1 MQVYAVRMLQ
11 DRRTFL
17 ASLGGAALIQRPA
30 PSNIVVLFTDD
41 HRFDMLSG
49 LGHRDVK
56 TPNLDR
62 LMRCGVTF
70 THACT
75 QGGPHGAV
83 CVATRAQLMTG
94 RSVFRAN
101 EFVMSRK
108 EGPDPAVKTFPELLR
123 AAGYETHGIGKWH
136 NQPALYQR
144 SFSSGGPI
152 FFGGMSDHD
161 KVPVQ
166 AYDPEGRYG
175 KDRIE
180 IAKGFSSELF
190 VSAAVDFINGRG
202 REAKPYLLY
211 TAFTSPHDPRMA
223 PGRFA
228 DMYDPARVEM
238 PPNFM
243 ASHPFDNGE
252 MKVRDEMLAA
262 HPRTEAEVRKHIA
275 AYYGMVSEVDHQIG
289 RIIDAVDRSPGGKN
303 TYIVMA
309 GDNGLAVGQHGLLG
323 KQNLYDHSWRVPM
336 IVSSPW
342 VEGGR
347 RCDSM
352 CHIMDLCPTICRFA
366 GIAPPAGIEA
376 QGLNLALKNEKTVV
390 RESIVAQY
398 KDCQRALRSDE
409 WKLILY
415 NVNGVKTAQLFNVE
429 KDPWEMINL
438 AEKQPKLVAK
448 LKSELQGQL
457 TAMGDR
463 TILDA
468 PKWVV

>member
-1 MQVYAVRMLQ
+1 MYAVRMLQ
-11 DRRTFL
+11 DRRSFL
-17 ASLGGAALIQRPA
+17 ASMGGATLAQRPE

-49 LGHRDVK
+49 LGHPDVK

-62 LMRCGVTF
+62 LMKRGVTF

-94 RSVFRAN
+94 RSVFQAN
-101 EFVMSRK
+101 QFVMSRK

-136 NQPALYQR
+136 NGPALYQR

-161 KVPVQ
+161 KVPVH
-166 AYDPEGRYG
+166 AYDAEGRYG
-175 KDRIE
+175 KERVE

-190 VSAAVDFINGRG
+190 ASAAADFIRG
-202 REAKPYLLY
+202 REEKQQPYLLY
-211 TAFTSPHDPRMA
+211 VAFTSPHDPRMA

-228 DMYDPARVEM
+228 DMYDPARVTM

-243 ASHPFDNGE
+243 AMHPFDNGE
-252 MKVRDEMLAA
+252 MKVRDEMLAG

-289 RIIDAVDRSPGGKN
+289 RILDAVERSRGGRN

-309 GDNGLAVGQHGLLG
+309 GDNGLAVGQHGLMG
-323 KQNLYDHSWRVPM
+323 KQSLYDHSWRVPM
-336 IVSSPW
+336 IISSPW

-376 QGLNLALKNEKTVV
+376 QGLNLALKDEKSKV
-390 RESIVAQY
+390 RPSIVAQY
-398 KDCQRALRSDE
+398 RDCQRAMRTDE

-415 NVNGVKTAQLFNVE
+415 SVNGVKTTQLFNVK
-429 KDPWEMINL
+429 KDPWEMTNL
-438 AEKQPKLVAK
+438 AGKQTKLVET
-448 LKSELQGQL
+448 LKSELQSQL
-457 TAMGDR
+457 TAMGDK
-463 TILDA
+463 TVLDA